1 MEEYIAMYVRTYRI
15 LKGVAERLREDS
27 SESGW
32 FAGHACGGDE
42 ALAEQG
48 LSDKELVLTEWNA
61 TACQVL
67 DDDTVYKAAYLAKT
81 IADTVEEPDV
91 SPVLFLRWR

>member
-1 MEEYIAMYVRTYRI
+1 MRSGCARTLPNPDGLRDM
-15 LKGVAERLREDS
+15 LAVGMRL
-27 SESGW
+27 
-32 FAGHACGGDE
+32 
-42 ALAEQG
+42 LAEQG
-48 LSDKELVLTEWNA
+48 LSDKELVLTEWNS